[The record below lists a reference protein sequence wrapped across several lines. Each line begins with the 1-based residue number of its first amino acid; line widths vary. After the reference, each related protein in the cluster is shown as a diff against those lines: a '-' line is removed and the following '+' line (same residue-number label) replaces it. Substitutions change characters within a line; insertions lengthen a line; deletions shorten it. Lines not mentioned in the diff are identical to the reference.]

1 MKLKD
6 IMTSEI
12 VTISPSASLKDAAT
26 KMLSEDVGSLPV
38 CDSDEI
44 VGIVTDRDIAIRG
57 VAQGLDPEQAQ
68 VREVM
73 TPEVCACSSESEIE
87 AACELMER
95 NQIRRLLVVDEN
107 DSAVGL
113 VSLGDLALR
122 IKENAS
128 GEVLKA
134 VSHP

>member
-1 MKLKD
+1 MKLKE
-6 IMTSEI
+6 IMTAE
-12 VTISPSASLKDAAT
+12 VLTISPSASLKDAAK
-26 KMLSEDVGSLPV
+26 KMLKEDVGSLPV
-38 CDSDEI
+38 CDDDQI

-57 VAQGLDPEQAQ
+57 VAQGLDPEHAQ

-73 TPEVCACSSESEIE
+73 TAEVCACSSESDIE

-95 NQIRRLLVVDEN
+95 KQIRRLLVVDEN

-122 IKENAS
+122 LKENAS